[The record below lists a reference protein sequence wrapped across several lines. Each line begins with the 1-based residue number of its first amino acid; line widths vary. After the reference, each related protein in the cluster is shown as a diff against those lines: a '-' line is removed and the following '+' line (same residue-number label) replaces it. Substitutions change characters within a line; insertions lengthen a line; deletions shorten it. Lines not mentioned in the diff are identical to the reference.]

1 MGVCTHKKNCQLQSS
16 LRTSSPFGGSHE
28 KSRENSTRKETGVRG
43 ARKEREI
50 LLSSAPYGLAT
61 HSRVL
66 SWLASVTISGE
77 LASRSIA
84 IRVVQDL
91 K

>member
-1 MGVCTHKKNCQLQSS
+1 M
-16 LRTSSPFGGSHE
+16 
-28 KSRENSTRKETGVRG
+28 GVRG
-43 ARKEREI
+43 ANKEREI
-50 LLSSAPYGLAT
+50 LLSSAT

-66 SWLASVTISGE
+66 SWLASLTINGE

>member
-1 MGVCTHKKNCQLQSS
+1 M
-16 LRTSSPFGGSHE
+16 
-28 KSRENSTRKETGVRG
+28 RG

-50 LLSSAPYGLAT
+50 LLSSAPYGFAT
-61 HSRVL
+61 HSSVL
-66 SWLASVTISGE
+66 SWLASLTINGE